1 MKFGDLTE
9 NLSGINIINFFPK
22 FKVVFLSQQI
32 LRPGA
37 ENKKLF
43 WFSFYI
49 VSVIHYIVCIG

>member
-1 MKFGDLTE
+1 MKFSDLTE

-22 FKVVFLSQQI
+22 FKLVFLSQQI

-43 WFSFYI
+43 
-49 VSVIHYIVCIG
+49 